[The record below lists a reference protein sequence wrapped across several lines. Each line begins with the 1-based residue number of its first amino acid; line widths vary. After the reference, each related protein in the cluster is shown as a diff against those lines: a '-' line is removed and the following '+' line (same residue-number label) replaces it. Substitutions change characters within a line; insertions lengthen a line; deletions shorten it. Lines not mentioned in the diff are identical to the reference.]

1 MERIPR
7 NNKSVCRGS
16 IGAYASLLSYGELTV
31 SHFKALLYFNH
42 GNVLVRAKGHKLAKC
57 FWNNNNFVIILCKL
71 NTFYNFVEWRH
82 KQNSLELWNQARL
95 FMKDNCQSS
104 NKRTDAKQTTNR
116 ICVGKFWINKR
127 SCCKPQVMKFNYKYE
142 IYNSHL
148 ARHSLAPARFIFHVN
163 SSFFYAGM
171 LSFVNVRWISRS
183 LHFL

>member
-1 MERIPR
+1 M
-7 NNKSVCRGS
+7 
-16 IGAYASLLSYGELTV
+16 
-31 SHFKALLYFNH
+31 
-42 GNVLVRAKGHKLAKC
+42 
-57 FWNNNNFVIILCKL
+57 IILCKL
-71 NTFYNFVEWRH
+71 NTFHNFVEWRN

-104 NKRTDAKQTTNR
+104 NKQTDAKQTTNH

-163 SSFFYAGM
+163 SSFFFYWHAVFCQCPFNFAKPALSVMTLLSLLLLLLLM
-171 LSFVNVRWISRS
+171 LNIIFNRILLRN
-183 LHFL
+183 